1 MFKLQKNKSLALL
14 AVLIGITTIIMY
26 ITTAIAN
33 KAQISNEAFAKIM
46 GVEKA
51 APATEQVGEVI
62 VKYVDVDGNELA
74 SSEKLTGSIG
84 NEYKAIRK
92 DIATYVP
99 YGEEPINKTG
109 NYEKQSNEVTFVY
122 QKEDENVEVSEENN
136 TVTVKTFHEKNVKE
150 YSVKIIT
157 KDQNGNLIKGMI
169 YNVTSSDG
177 ETLRNG
183 KVEGDTFVVGTLTIA
198 DEGSNNY
205 KVEEDTQSYYEKLE
219 ERPIEFVVNKVW
231 NEQNKEYE
239 VSLDYAKD
247 LNGVTFEINDSEI
260 IINITNIDQK
270 VDNIF
275 DLKINKYISKV
286 VVKENNKVT
295 KEYTKNESNQND
307 VVKVDV
313 AKSKVNNTK
322 LEVTY
327 KIVVENVGNVPGY
340 ATEIVDYLPQEF
352 KYISGGQWIVDG
364 NKATTTELKDI
375 LLNSGDKKELEITAE
390 WELKESSLGLR
401 ENKVEIVEY
410 ENDLGIDDKTPD
422 NIGTADILATIKTGE
437 AQVPVFIILMILN
450 LTVILIYIA
459 KSKRK

>member
-1 MFKLQKNKSLALL
+1 MFKLQKNKSIVLL
-14 AVLIGITTIIMY
+14 AVLIGITTVIMY
-26 ITTAIAN
+26 ITTVLAN
-33 KAQISNEAFAKIM
+33 KTQIGSEAFAKIM

-51 APATEQVGEVI
+51 APATEQIGEVI
-62 VKYVDVDGNELA
+62 VKYVDTEGNELA
-74 SSEKLTGSIG
+74 SREKLTGSIG
-84 NEYKAIRK
+84 NEYKAVRK

-99 YGEEPINKTG
+99 YGKEPINKTG
-109 NYEKQSNEVTFVY
+109 NYENQSDEVVFVY

-136 TVTVKTFHEKNVKE
+136 TVTIKTFHEKNVKE
-150 YSVKIIT
+150 YNIKIIT
-157 KDQNGNLIKGMI
+157 KNQNGNLIKGMI
-169 YNVTSSDG
+169 YNVTDSNGDA
-177 ETLRNG
+177 LRNG
-183 KVEGDTFVVGTLTIA
+183 KVEGDTFVVGTLTIL
-198 DEGSNNY
+198 DEGSDKY
-205 KVEEDTQSYYEKLE
+205 KVEEDAQSYYKKLE
-219 ERPIEFVVNKVW
+219 ERPIEFILNKVW

-239 VSLDYAKD
+239 VSLQYAKD

-260 IINITNIDQK
+260 IINITNVEAQA
-270 VDNIF
+270 DNVF

-286 VVKENNKVT
+286 VVKQNNKVIN
-295 KEYTKNESNQND
+295 EYTKNEANQNS

-313 AKSKVNNTK
+313 AKSKINNTK

-340 ATEIVDYLPQEF
+340 ATEIVDYLPEEF

-364 NKATTTELKDI
+364 NKATTTELKGV

-390 WELKESSLGLR
+390 WELKEASLGLR

-422 NIGTADILATIKTGE
+422 NIGTADILGAVKTGG
-437 AQVPVFIILMILN
+437 AQAPVFIILMVLN
-450 LTVILIYIA
+450 VAVILTYIA